1 MLVLFRKDE
10 ILYVKCS
17 INLKRPVRCHEK
29 VFEVGNHVDLLL
41 PEEVIQ
47 ILTENGNIRL
57 WNGKKFI
64 KLNLGQFNDV
74 MVGKLFKVELYVEPK
89 KVEEVKPQP
98 VVKEEPEIVEEEK
111 VEEVKPQPVVKEEPE
126 IVEEEKVE
134 EHKEVNENKKK
145 RHKQNQGGDK

>member
-10 ILYVKCS
+10 LLYVKCN
-17 INLKRPVRCHEK
+17 INLKRPVRFHEK

-41 PEEVIQ
+41 PEEVMQ
-47 ILTENGNIRL
+47 ILTENGNVKL

-89 KVEEVKPQP
+89 KVEEIKPQPQP
-98 VVKEEPEIVEEEK
+98 VVEEEPEIVEEEK
-111 VEEVKPQPVVKEEPE
+111 VEEQ
-126 IVEEEKVE
+126 
-134 EHKEVNENKKK
+134 KEVNENKKK

>member
-10 ILYVKCS
+10 LLYVKCN
-17 INLKRPVRCHEK
+17 INLKRPVRFHEK

-41 PEEVIQ
+41 PEEVMQ

-74 MVGKLFKVELYVEPK
+74 MVGKLFKVELYVEPVK
-89 KVEEVKPQP
+89 IKEEVKPQP
-98 VVKEEPEIVEEEK
+98 VVKEEPEVVEEEK
-111 VEEVKPQPVVKEEPE
+111 T
-126 IVEEEKVE
+126 E

>member
-10 ILYVKCS
+10 LLYIKCN
-17 INLKRPVRCHEK
+17 INLKRPVRFHEK

-41 PEEVIQ
+41 PEEVMK
-47 ILTENGNIRL
+47 ILTENGNVKL

-111 VEEVKPQPVVKEEPE
+111 VEE
-126 IVEEEKVE
+126 
-134 EHKEVNENKKK
+134 HKEVNENKKK

>member
-10 ILYVKCS
+10 LLYVKCN
-17 INLKRPVRCHEK
+17 INLKRPVRFHEK

-41 PEEVIQ
+41 PEEVMQ

-74 MVGKLFKVELYVEPK
+74 MVGKLFKVELYVEPVK
-89 KVEEVKPQP
+89 IKEEVKPQP
-98 VVKEEPEIVEEEK
+98 VVKEEPKVVEVVEEEK
-111 VEEVKPQPVVKEEPE
+111 A
-126 IVEEEKVE
+126 E

>member
-10 ILYVKCS
+10 LLYVKCN
-17 INLKRPVRCHEK
+17 INLKRPVRFHEK

-41 PEEVIQ
+41 PEEVMQ
-47 ILTENGNIRL
+47 ILTENGNVKL

-89 KVEEVKPQP
+89 KVEEIKPQP
-98 VVKEEPEIVEEEK
+98 QPIVE
-111 VEEVKPQPVVKEEPE
+111 EEPE

>member
-10 ILYVKCS
+10 LLYVKCN
-17 INLKRPVRCHEK
+17 INLKRPVRFHEK

-41 PEEVIQ
+41 PEEVMQ
-47 ILTENGNIRL
+47 ILTENGNVKL

-89 KVEEVKPQP
+89 KVEEIKSQPQP
-98 VVKEEPEIVEEEK
+98 VVEEEPEIVEEEK
-111 VEEVKPQPVVKEEPE
+111 VEEY
-126 IVEEEKVE
+126 
-134 EHKEVNENKKK
+134 KEVNENKKK